1 MFRAIMKLFGR
12 RHITQV
18 EETPLEIGPQN
29 SVPAARAV
37 SEGRGGELSRV
48 ELFFLSKF
56 AKPLNPEK
64 VGEYLKATIQR
75 DPTKTA
81 TRFLR
86 SALIESASELIGL
99 LASTTQVDLK
109 QALKDGGLKVSG
121 KKEELAQRLFEN
133 SPDRARQMVK
143 GPYFVLSASGREKVQ
158 AFLASEEEADKKYAA
173 EWLRCFD
180 RHDLNGVLAA
190 SRAYSKWEIKP
201 PASFN
206 PMGISLPDDRI
217 VEMYQA
223 IIDAKPGLLG
233 EITPS
238 NLFYLQ
244 RCAAWNWAGGGR
256 GGSNR
261 FSVPS
266 DFKCTLEAPVAVSM
280 VSFSAK
286 HSVDMKTFAR
296 LKIKKVKILACGGGS
311 CSYCQKLDGKSF
323 TLSNAPELP
332 HVKCT
337 NELGCRCLANAV
349 FDGL

>member
-1 MFRAIMKLFGR
+1 MKLFGR
-12 RHITQV
+12 GQTAQV
-18 EETPLEIGPQN
+18 KETAPEIGPQR
-29 SVPAARAV
+29 SFPVTPAV
-37 SEGRGGELSRV
+37 LKGRGGELSRV

-56 AKPLNPEK
+56 NKPLNPEK
-64 VGEYLKATIQR
+64 LGEYLKAIIQQ
-75 DPTKTA
+75 DPMKT
-81 TRFLR
+81 TSRFLR
-86 SALIESASELIGL
+86 SGLIESASELTSL

-109 QALKDGGLKVSG
+109 QALKDAGLKVSG
-121 KKEELAQRLFEN
+121 KKEDLAKRLFEN
-133 SPDRARQMVK
+133 SPNLARQMIK
-143 GPYFVLSASGREKVQ
+143 GPHFVLSPTGREKVQ
-158 AFLASEEEADKKYAA
+158 AFLAAEEEADKEYTAD
-173 EWLRCFD
+173 WMRCFD
-180 RHDLNGVLAA
+180 QRDLNGLLAA
-190 SRAYSKWEIKP
+190 YQAYSKWEIKP

-206 PMGISLPDDRI
+206 SMGTSLPDDRI

-223 IIDAKPGLLG
+223 IIDAKPGILG

-238 NLFYLQ
+238 NLLYLQ

-286 HSVDMKTFAR
+286 HSVDMKTFTR

-323 TLSNAPELP
+323 TLSTAPELP

-337 NELGCRCLANAV
+337 NEMGCRCLANAV
-349 FDGL
+349 FEDL